1 MKRFLN
7 NYRLFIFIS
16 IVLLLGVLILIFS
29 IVDKEYSN
37 DVLVTNYLFGSSD
50 IVVSNSLPMTD
61 VVGKTISIDNCIVGT
76 TGYVEF
82 EVKSMVDDKVKYE
95 IYLTTENV
103 NESIPLKFIKVFL
116 SDEKDNAL
124 GYFDND
130 KLPTYYDL
138 RLSTNDPS
146 GRLIY
151 SGYLSDKEKDK
162 FKLRMWVAD
171 TYELTSNIKSFSV
184 KLHVKIM

>member
-1 MKRFLN
+1 M
-7 NYRLFIFIS
+7 
-16 IVLLLGVLILIFS
+16 
-29 IVDKEYSN
+29 
-37 DVLVTNYLFGSSD
+37 TNYLFGNSD

-95 IYLTTENV
+95 IYLTTESV